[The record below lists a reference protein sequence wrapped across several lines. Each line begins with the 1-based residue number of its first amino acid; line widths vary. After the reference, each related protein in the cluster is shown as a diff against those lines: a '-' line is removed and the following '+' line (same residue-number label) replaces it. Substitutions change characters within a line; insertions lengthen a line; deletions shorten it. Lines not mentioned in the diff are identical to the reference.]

1 MTEYR
6 ANERI
11 SVPFQRKKRERS
23 YENSPTPIIPTRVAK
38 TIPTI
43 PPTTGSSVKACLGS
57 TEAFSKNSIPRVL
70 TKFTGSFLKS
80 TEEEEVFFEED
91 SSGEGVGFSA
101 SSRAS
106 SRGALIE

>member
-1 MTEYR
+1 
-6 ANERI
+6 
-11 SVPFQRKKRERS
+11 
-23 YENSPTPIIPTRVAK
+23 
-38 TIPTI
+38 
-43 PPTTGSSVKACLGS
+43 VKACLGS

-80 TEEEEVFFEED
+80 TEEDEVFLVD

-101 SSRAS
+101 SSSAS